1 MKIKF
6 YRAYVWILLGCA
18 AVLTKNFTSN
28 SPELVEKYYATGFYQ
43 WIRKVFDYSL
53 SNFPFPSIYLF
64 FTIFVIILFF
74 NMRDWYVKFK
84 LKQFS
89 FSAWLRKFV
98 GFLGGLV
105 FFFFLLWGFNY
116 NRLPIEKHMDLK
128 VSPLNLSELKA
139 ELELETKEI
148 VELRKLIP
156 EAGDSALTKANFPA
170 DLEIHLRENLAKNLK
185 QYEYPAEGKI
195 RGRLLNPP
203 GIFLRFS
210 SAGLYFP
217 FVGEG
222 NIDAGLHPIQWPYVM
237 THEMGHAYGFAD
249 EGTCN
254 FLAYISCSSS
264 PHPAV
269 AYAGHLSYW
278 RTLAI
283 QYLRYEPEA
292 YKAFRDRLPAGIRA
306 DLNAVN
312 EQMDK
317 FPDLVPNL
325 QPRVYNAYLKA
336 QGIPEGMLN
345 YKRVIMLVHAWRS
358 ARKS

>member
-1 MKIKF
+1 LKIKF
-6 YRAYVWILLGCA
+6 YRAYIWILLGCA
-18 AVLTKNFTSN
+18 AILTKSLTANY
-28 SPELVEKYYATGFYQ
+28 PEWIEKYYSNGLYQ
-43 WIRKVFDYSL
+43 GIRTIFDFSL

-64 FTIFVIILFF
+64 FTILGVVLFF
-74 NMRDWYVKFK
+74 NMRDWYLKYK
-84 LKQFS
+84 LKQLS
-89 FSAWLRKFV
+89 FSVWLRKFV
-98 GFLGGLV
+98 GFIGGLV
-105 FFFFLLWGFNY
+105 FFFFFLWGFNY
-116 NRLPIEKHMDLK
+116 NRLPIEQHMDLAI
-128 VSPLNLSELKA
+128 SPLSLSELKS

-148 VELRKLIP
+148 VALRQLIP
-156 EAGDSALTKANFPA
+156 NASDSALTRAHFPE
-170 DLEIHLRENLAKNLK
+170 DMEIHLRENLANNLK
-185 QYEYPAEGKI
+185 QYDYPAKGNI
-195 RGRLLNPP
+195 RGRLLYPE

-222 NIDAGLHPIQWPYVM
+222 NIDGGLHPIQWPYVM
-237 THEMGHAYGFAD
+237 THEMSHAYGFAD

-254 FLAYISCSSS
+254 FLAFISCSSS